1 MRMPVGYIG
10 THVNMNQNFSL
21 TRHLNIAI
29 LHDALVVPAGSER
42 VALNIS
48 DLFPEAPIFTSVY
61 LPENTFPEFKKRN
74 VHTLPFAKLVKRE
87 RQFKNLYPLW
97 LAELAFLDLSKFDL
111 VISSANY
118 LAKFIHLPAQTTH
131 VCYLH
136 NPIRFLWKSQVYSK
150 ESLPLGA
157 VSRPVINALLPFLQG
172 YDIRKTQKIDHLVT
186 NSKNIAG
193 QIERIYHRQAEVIYP
208 PAEVS
213 SYYVSSTPG
222 DYYLYA
228 GRLISHKR
236 ADIVINACKKLNR
249 KLIIAGDGL
258 EREKL
263 QALAGPD
270 VVFTGRVTDQEMR
283 HLYAN
288 CRALLFPSDEDFGL
302 IPVEAQA
309 SGRPVIA
316 YRSGGA
322 LETIIDGETGLF
334 FDEQNESSLIEAIQ
348 RFERMTFR
356 PERSRENA
364 MIFDTS
370 VFRKRFFNYIQN
382 IISQGTK

>member
-1 MRMPVGYIG
+1 M
-10 THVNMNQNFSL
+10 QNIDHKFIL
-21 TRHLNIAI
+21 PKHIRIAI

-42 VALNIS
+42 VALKIS

-61 LPENTFPEFKKRN
+61 LPENTFPEFKLRN
-74 VHTLPFAKLVKRE
+74 IHTLPFSKLVKKE

-97 LAELAFLDLSKFDL
+97 LAEISFLDLSKFDL
-111 VISSANY
+111 VISSSNY
-118 LAKFIHLPAQTTH
+118 LAKFIRLTGQTTH

-136 NPIRFLWKSQVYSK
+136 NPIRFLWKSKVYSK

-157 VSRPVINALLPFLQG
+157 ISKPVINTLLPVFKSF
-172 YDIRKTQKIDHLVT
+172 DIKKTQKIDHLVT
-186 NSKNIAG
+186 NSKNIAN
-193 QIERIYHRQAEVIYP
+193 QIEQIYHKEAEVIYP
-208 PAEVS
+208 PVDVS
-213 SYYVSSTPG
+213 SYSISSTPG

-249 KLIIAGDGL
+249 KLIVAGDGL

-263 QALAGPD
+263 QALAGQD

-283 HLYAN
+283 QLYTN
-288 CRALLFPSDEDFGL
+288 CKALLFPSDEDFGL
-302 IPVEAQA
+302 IPVEVQA
-309 SGRPVIA
+309 CGRPVIA

-334 FDEQNESSLIEAIQ
+334 FNEQNERSLIEAIHQ
-348 RFERMTFR
+348 FEKMTFNPNR
-356 PERSRENA
+356 TRANA
-364 MIFDTS
+364 MNFDTS
-370 VFRKRFFNYIQN
+370 VFRKKFFTYIQN
-382 IISQGTK
+382 IVLQGGYDGPKS

>member
-1 MRMPVGYIG
+1 M
-10 THVNMNQNFSL
+10 QNIDHNFIL
-21 TRHLNIAI
+21 PKHIRIAI

-42 VALNIS
+42 VALKIS

-61 LPENTFPEFKKRN
+61 LPENTFPEFKLRII
-74 VHTLPFAKLVKRE
+74 HTLPFSKLVKSE

-118 LAKFIHLPAQTTH
+118 LAKFIRLTGQTTH

-157 VSRPVINALLPFLQG
+157 VSQPVINALLPLLQR
-172 YDIRKTQKIDHLVT
+172 YDIKKTQKIDHLVT

-208 PAEVS
+208 PVDVN
-213 SYYVSSTPG
+213 SYPISSTPG

-236 ADIVINACKKLNR
+236 ADIAINACKKLNK

-263 QALAGPD
+263 QALAEPD
-270 VVFTGRVTDQEMR
+270 VVFTGRVTDQEMKR
-283 HLYAN
+283 LYAN
-288 CRALLFPSDEDFGL
+288 CRALLFPSNEDFGL

-309 SGRPVIA
+309 CGRPVIA

-322 LETIIDGETGLF
+322 LETIINGETGLF
-334 FDEQNESSLIEAIQ
+334 FIEQNESSLIEAIQ
-348 RFERMTFR
+348 QFEKMNFN

-370 VFRKRFFNYIQN
+370 VFRKRFLNYIQN
-382 IISQGTK
+382 IVS

>member
-1 MRMPVGYIG
+1 MS
-10 THVNMNQNFSL
+10 NLNQNFSL

-48 DLFPEAPIFTSVY
+48 DLFPEAPIFTSAY
-61 LPENTFPEFKKRN
+61 LPEDTFPEFKKRN
-74 VHTLPFAKLVKRE
+74 IHTLPFAKLVKKE
-87 RQFKNLYPLW
+87 RQFKKLYPLW
-97 LAELAFLDLSKFDL
+97 LAELALLDLSKFDL

-118 LAKFIHLPAQTTH
+118 LAKFIRLPAQTTH

-157 VSRPVINALLPFLQG
+157 FSQPVIRTLLPLLQR
-172 YDIRKTQKIDHLVT
+172 YDIKKTQKINHLIT
-186 NSKNIAG
+186 NSKNIAS
-193 QIERIYHRQAEVIYP
+193 QIEQIYHRQAEVIYP
-208 PAEVS
+208 PVDVK
-213 SYYVSSTPG
+213 SYYISNTPG

-249 KLIIAGDGL
+249 KLIVAGDGL

-270 VVFTGRVTDQEMR
+270 VIFTGRVTDQEMR

-288 CRALLFPSDEDFGL
+288 CRALLFPSDDDFGL
-302 IPVEAQA
+302 IPVEVQA
-309 SGRPVIA
+309 SSRPVIA

-322 LETIIDGETGLF
+322 LETVIEGETGLF
-334 FDEQNESSLIEAIQ
+334 FDEQSESSLIEAIQ
-348 RFERMTFR
+348 RFETMTFR
-356 PERSRENA
+356 SERIRENA
-364 MIFDTS
+364 MNFDTS
-370 VFRKRFFNYIQN
+370 IFRKRFINYIQN
-382 IISQGTK
+382 IVS

>member
-1 MRMPVGYIG
+1 M
-10 THVNMNQNFSL
+10 QNTDHKFIL
-21 TRHLNIAI
+21 PKHIRIAI
-29 LHDALVVPAGSER
+29 LHDALVVPGGSER
-42 VALNIS
+42 VALKIS

-61 LPENTFPEFKKRN
+61 LPENTFPEFKLRN
-74 VHTLPFAKLVKRE
+74 IHTLPFSKLVKKE

-111 VISSANY
+111 VISSSNY
-118 LAKFIHLPAQTTH
+118 LAKFIRLPAQTTH
-131 VCYLH
+131 ICYLH
-136 NPIRFLWKSQVYSK
+136 NPIRFLWNSQVYSK
-150 ESLPLGA
+150 ESLPLGTI
-157 VSRPVINALLPFLQG
+157 SQPVIKALLPHLQR
-172 YDIRKTQKIDHLVT
+172 YDIRKTQEIGHLVT
-186 NSKNIAG
+186 NSKNISS

-208 PAEVS
+208 PVDVN
-213 SYYVSSTPG
+213 SYSISSTPG

-228 GRLISHKR
+228 GRLISHER

-283 HLYAN
+283 HLYAK

-309 SGRPVIA
+309 CGRPVIA

-322 LETIIDGETGLF
+322 LETIIDGETGLL
-334 FDEQNESSLIEAIQ
+334 FDKQNESSLIEAIQ
-348 RFERMTFR
+348 QFEKMNFN

-370 VFRKRFFNYIQN
+370 VFRKRFLNYIQN
-382 IISQGTK
+382 IVS